1 MIPDAGSRVPGA
13 CETVVVADSRRLA
26 SARGNAALGNKICH
40 LLFLI
45 SLCERHDA
53 KLAVSID
60 SNLDEVF
67 DLQAHK
73 HRELLAGRKVKRVFV
88 EKSASRPRSRLGL
101 WLLKHGVPF
110 RQPIADA
117 ARRSRE
123 QFEVELAFLT
133 RRLPAG
139 AVSARGHFWH
149 YPLMP
154 SQTAFERYAP
164 VRADVR
170 EQVLRQ
176 YPDLCRDECVA
187 VHLRE
192 SDYRSHLR
200 HVFKRSIVLDDDYY
214 HRAIGAVE
222 SQLSNRLR
230 YHLFSDNPER
240 IARIFRGK
248 DFVLHRD
255 PPAVDWTA
263 LHLSRNVIQSNS
275 TFCWTACLYNKRLS
289 IQPAGGYNYFDGS
302 GDIPFGFH
310 MPFSQVIAARAD
322 QESLA

>member
-1 MIPDAGSRVPGA
+1 MIRPGD
-13 CETVVVADSRRLA
+13 TIVIADSRRLA
-26 SARGNAALGNKICH
+26 AARSNTALGNKICH

-45 SLCERHDA
+45 SLCERHNA
-53 KLAVSID
+53 KLAVPID

-73 HRELLAGRKVKRVFV
+73 RRDLPAGGDVQCVFV
-88 EKSASRPRSRLGL
+88 EKSAFRPRSRLGL
-101 WLLKHGVPF
+101 WLLKHGVKF
-110 RQPIADA
+110 HQSIADA
-117 ARRSRE
+117 VRRSRE
-123 QFEVELAFLT
+123 QFEGELAFLA

-139 AVSARGHFWH
+139 AVSVRGHFWH

-164 VRADVR
+164 LRTDVR
-170 EQVLRQ
+170 ERVLRQ
-176 YPDLCRDECVA
+176 YPDLDRDECVA

-192 SDYRSHLR
+192 SDYRTHLR
-200 HVFKRSIVLDDDYY
+200 HVFGRSIMLDDDYY
-214 HRAIGAVE
+214 HRAIDAVE
-222 SQLSNRLR
+222 SQLSKPLR

-248 DFVLHRD
+248 DSVLHRD
-255 PPAVDWTA
+255 PAAVDWTA

-275 TFCWTACLYNKRLS
+275 TFCWTACLYNKQFS

-302 GDIPFGFH
+302 GDIPFGFR
-310 MPFSQVIAARAD
+310 MPFSRVIAARSG
-322 QESLA
+322 QEVPA